1 MNKNSKRENESRIEQ
16 LIDVVEKHTRT
27 ERHLEQ
33 YSDISSP
40 ENIANAEKVQ
50 KQREEEIDTLKNLV
64 AYGNDYYNDDVE
76 NLKGNYEKT
85 KGYMHYNASHMSNKD
100 LNNLEE
106 KQKNRKEQLD
116 ILE

>member
-40 ENIANAEKVQ
+40 ENIVNAEKVQ
-50 KQREEEIDTLKNLV
+50 KQREEEINTLKNLV
-64 AYGNDYYNDDVE
+64 AYGDDYYNDDVE

-85 KGYMHYNASHMSNKD
+85 KEYMHYNASHMSNKD